1 MFEQEYLIQ
10 TYGIE
15 LWTRTKNFIL
25 SFRQDWRDD
34 ESILNLVCR
43 YHHYYHYY
51 YCIII
56 ILNAELLSTTI
67 IIIISDNEPLPIT
80 YFEHNT
86 ITSPIPSLA
95 DIGD

>member
-1 MFEQEYLIQ
+1 MLINNIVSAHDIALWPYYYHYL
-10 TYGIE
+10 
-15 LWTRTKNFIL
+15 
-25 SFRQDWRDD
+25 
-34 ESILNLVCR
+34 
-43 YHHYYHYY
+43 HYYHYY